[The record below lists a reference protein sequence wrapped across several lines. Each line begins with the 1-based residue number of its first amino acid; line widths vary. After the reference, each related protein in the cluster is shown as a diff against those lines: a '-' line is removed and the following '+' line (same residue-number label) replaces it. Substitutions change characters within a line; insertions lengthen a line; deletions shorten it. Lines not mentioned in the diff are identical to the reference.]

1 MIKRSTGLPLFI
13 LGIFLILFFSRVFQE
28 GVFFDGLI
36 YACLANNLADGIGS
50 FWFPLYSEMSPTVF
64 YEHPTLAYGLESIFM
79 EIFDG
84 SLYTEKI
91 YSFVMAVLMALF
103 IGLIWRKL
111 FQGKSLQQLYW
122 LPIFLWIITPK
133 IQWSYNNNMLENTM
147 GMFTIAS
154 VYFLLVS
161 INKIGWQKFLLIFLS
176 AILLL
181 LSFLSKGFP
190 GLFPLGLFFLYWIF
204 FNQNYSLNYFLKDF
218 LLLFGLTFLVFFLLF
233 YFNANS
239 WKSITS
245 YLDIQFIESVAGRS
259 RVGSRLNIMKNL
271 FNELIPFLILILI
284 FFLSYRKRMLTLVK
298 NQKQE
303 NKYALFFLT
312 LGLCGS
318 VPLMISPKLSSF
330 YLVVALPYFAISVA
344 FFLSNTV
351 NELVENLRSSKIG
364 TAITKSFAV
373 ISIVVAISLTIIN
386 YGTVGRDNDLI
397 SDLEKISTVVDDH
410 SLISVHADYYQDW
423 TVMSYFQRYHQIS
436 FDVSGN
442 LQSYHLVAKGS
453 PVPENYEI
461 LQLNLVQFD
470 LLVSVN

>member
-1 MIKRSTGLPLFI
+1 
-13 LGIFLILFFSRVFQE
+13 
-28 GVFFDGLI
+28 
-36 YACLANNLADGIGS
+36 
-50 FWFPLYSEMSPTVF
+50 
-64 YEHPTLAYGLESIFM
+64 
-79 EIFDG
+79 
-84 SLYTEKI
+84 
-91 YSFVMAVLMALF
+91 
-103 IGLIWRKL
+103 
-111 FQGKSLQQLYW
+111 
-122 LPIFLWIITPK
+122 
-133 IQWSYNNNMLENTM
+133 M